1 MKLTGHFSNI
11 ILLALVLVGCASAPA
26 IQMGPDARV
35 NAEGLHFIEN
45 TASDEAWIKPGTD
58 FSTYS
63 KLMVVGSG
71 PSFKG
76 EQSAERTAKFAEL
89 ASSAFRTALADLQG
103 FELTDQAG
111 PGVLLLK
118 GSIENIELYEEPNR
132 MGRSAVFVRELGSA
146 QLVLDLRDSQT
157 GEPILL
163 AKDTA
168 TLGNQAGAMQRATD
182 QTAWVA
188 VRSQLSIWANRLRD
202 RLEELASYN
211 LSSAG

>member
-1 MKLTGHFSNI
+1 
-11 ILLALVLVGCASAPA
+11 
-26 IQMGPDARV
+26 
-35 NAEGLHFIEN
+35 
-45 TASDEAWIKPGTD
+45 
-58 FSTYS
+58 
-63 KLMVVGSG
+63 VVGSG

-168 TLGNQAGAMQRATD
+168 TLGNPAGAMQRATD

-202 RLEELASYN
+202 RLEELASYD